1 MNLYKLT
8 TATGA
13 LLISLAMGTLVM
25 AADLPKEGTLSGT
38 YTSFGSYKI
47 LKVGD
52 RSFTIFDDT
61 GGQVTNGFADHLALH
76 CWGTGEG
83 INGVTVNHGYC
94 VGIDPT
100 GDQLALTFSDEKHA
114 AKDTS
119 WKGTSTYVSGTG
131 KFAGVSG
138 TLSYTNHAREF
149 KPLTEGTYVGYVTF
163 EGNYKL
169 P

>member
-13 LLISLAMGTLVM
+13 LLIWHAMGNLVM

-52 RSFTIFDDT
+52 RSFTIFDET
-61 GGQVTNGFADHLALH
+61 GGQVTNGFADHLTVH
-76 CWGTGEG
+76 CWGTGEE
-83 INGVTVNHGYC
+83 ITGVTVNQGSC

-100 GDQLALTFSDEKHA
+100 GDQLALTFSGEKHTA
-114 AKDTS
+114 EDTS

-138 TLSYTNHAREF
+138 TISFTNHGREF
-149 KPLTEGTYVGYVTF
+149 KPLTEGTYVDYVTF
-163 EGNYKL
+163 QGKYKL